1 MTMSTSTGSTSTGS
15 TSAGSISAG
24 SISAESGSAE
34 SIPTGSGS
42 TRSAAQIAAPSATSP
57 DTEST
62 SEGQAPVV
70 DVMFPLIDDE
80 EWPPY
85 PAETLDAALIAHDLA
100 EITGVPWF
108 ANNISRGDIVRVGH
122 DGIGYVGGT
131 VVSRGGHSTVHV
143 LATTEAELVPIVR
156 DLRALGA
163 VTSAGLTPPMLTV
176 DVPESCSL
184 EAVLDVLAAAESLTC
199 AHNVACRQHPT
210 RAAS

>member
-1 MTMSTSTGSTSTGS
+1 MTMSISS
-15 TSAGSISAG
+15 GSISNG
-24 SISAESGSAE
+24 SMSTGP
-34 SIPTGSGS
+34 IPTGSDLSG
-42 TRSAAQIAAPSATSP
+42 TIAAESVPAGSAPAECT
-57 DTEST
+57 
-62 SEGQAPVV
+62 V

-85 PAETLDAALIAHDLA
+85 PAETLDAVLIAHDLA

-122 DGIGYVGGT
+122 DGIGYVGGV

-143 LATTEAELVPIVR
+143 LATTEAELTPIVR
-156 DLRALGA
+156 DLNALGA

-199 AHNVACRQHPT
+199 AHNVACRQHQA
-210 RAAS
+210 RVAG